1 MECEAMG
8 HALGYAF
15 IYGGKSVS
23 ACSQTAYVR
32 TSYART
38 ATVTPI
44 TATEAQDPAQ
54 ETLKLRTSSLFIPIQ
69 DSLKQQKIAPFS
81 IENSRRRR
89 FML

>member
-1 MECEAMG
+1 VECEAMG

-54 ETLKLRTSSLFIPIQ
+54 ENPSVSYVKFVHTYMIYKTRS
-69 DSLKQQKIAPFS
+69 
-81 IENSRRRR
+81 NNRR
-89 FML
+89 